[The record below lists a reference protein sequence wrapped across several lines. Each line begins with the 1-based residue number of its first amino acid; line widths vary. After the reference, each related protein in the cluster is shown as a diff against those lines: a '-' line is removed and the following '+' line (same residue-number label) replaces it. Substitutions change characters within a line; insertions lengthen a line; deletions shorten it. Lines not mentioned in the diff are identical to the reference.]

1 MPVSTS
7 PDRAGFYSALR
18 GSFVLMI
25 IVVVVAIPIGFA
37 AAIYLEKFAAVSRA
51 QLTSAA
57 LLRQRKLRE
66 AEAAGLS
73 GAPLALRR
81 LRVKGSFA
89 WARVGPPVNNA
100 IEVNISNLAAVPSI
114 IYGLLGL
121 ALFVTFIGLNKSLLA
136 GGLTLALLVLPIVII
151 ASREAIR
158 AVPVSIE
165 QGAMALGA
173 SKWRAVSRQT
183 VPAAFPGMLTG
194 TILAM
199 SRAIGEAAPLIVVGG
214 VAFGTQLPSVNP
226 LDSND
231 TPLFAMP
238 LQIFDWADRP
248 QASFLELA
256 GAGIIVL
263 LGGAHPDECC
273 GNLPAQQIQPT
284 LVRRPTVTDPGQM
297 GTTQTETRTS
307 PGADEVRVT
316 TPAADRP
323 GEAGRDA
330 RRRLRGAGAGLL
342 LRQGPGAEE
351 ASRWRSGA
359 TRSRP

>member
-1 MPVSTS
+1 MRPADTLFHGFALGAVLIALGALVWLLVSIIISGAPALAWSFLTDPVSTNA
-7 PDRAGFYSALR
+7 DRAGFYSALR
-18 GSFVLMI
+18 GSLVLMI
-25 IVVVVAIPIGFA
+25 ITVAVAIPIGFA
-37 AAIYLEKFAAVSRA
+37 AAIYLEKFAAISGA
-51 QLTSAA
+51 QLTSSA
-57 LLRQRKLRE
+57 LAKRRRLRE

-73 GAPLALRR
+73 GPALALRR
-81 LRVKGSFA
+81 AGVAGSFG
-89 WARVGPPVNNA
+89 WARVGPTFNRA

-151 ASREAIR
+151 ASREAVR

-173 SKWRAVSRQT
+173 SKWQAVARQT
-183 VPAAFPGMLTG
+183 VPAALPGMLTG

-199 SRAIGEAAPLIVVGG
+199 SRAIGESAPLIVVGG
-214 VAFGTQLPSVNP
+214 IAFGTQLPSVNP

-248 QASFLELA
+248 QEAFLELA

-263 LGGAHPDECC
+263 LGVLILMNAVAIVLR
-273 GNLPAQQIQPT
+273 NKFS
-284 LVRRPTVTDPGQM
+284 RR
-297 GTTQTETRTS
+297 
-307 PGADEVRVT
+307 
-316 TPAADRP
+316 
-323 GEAGRDA
+323 
-330 RRRLRGAGAGLL
+330 
-342 LRQGPGAEE
+342 
-351 ASRWRSGA
+351 W
-359 TRSRP
+359 

>member
-1 MPVSTS
+1 
-7 PDRAGFYSALR
+7 
-18 GSFVLMI
+18 MI
-25 IVVVVAIPIGFA
+25 IVVAVAIPIGFA
-37 AAIYLEKFAAVSRA
+37 AAIYLEKFAAVSRD

-57 LLRQRKLRE
+57 LLRQRRLRE

-73 GAPLALRR
+73 GPLLALRR
-81 LRVKGSFA
+81 LRVRAAFV
-89 WARVGPPVNNA
+89 WARVGPVVNNA

-151 ASREAIR
+151 ASRQAIR

-173 SKWRAVSRQT
+173 TKWRAVSRQT
-183 VPAAFPGMLTG
+183 VPAALPGMLTG

-199 SRAIGEAAPLIVVGG
+199 SRAIGETAPLIVVGG

-226 LDSND
+226 LASND

-248 QASFLELA
+248 QAAFLELA
-256 GAGIIVL
+256 GAGIIILLAVL
-263 LGGAHPDECC
+263 ILMNGVAIFLR
-273 GNLPAQQIQPT
+273 NKYS
-284 LVRRPTVTDPGQM
+284 RR
-297 GTTQTETRTS
+297 
-307 PGADEVRVT
+307 
-316 TPAADRP
+316 
-323 GEAGRDA
+323 
-330 RRRLRGAGAGLL
+330 
-342 LRQGPGAEE
+342 
-351 ASRWRSGA
+351 W
-359 TRSRP
+359 